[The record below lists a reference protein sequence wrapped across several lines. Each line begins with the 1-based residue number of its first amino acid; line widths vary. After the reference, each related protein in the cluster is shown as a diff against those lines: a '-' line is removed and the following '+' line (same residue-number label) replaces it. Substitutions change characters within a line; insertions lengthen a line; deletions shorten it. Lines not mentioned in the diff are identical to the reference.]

1 VMDLKV
7 KDSYYHV
14 TFDDWM
20 FLMDEKNLINRSY
33 LKKFGIKMAEL
44 TIFMQKP

>member
-1 VMDLKV
+1 MDLKV
-7 KDSYYHV
+7 GDKNYHV

-33 LKKFGIKMAEL
+33 LKKFGITMAEL